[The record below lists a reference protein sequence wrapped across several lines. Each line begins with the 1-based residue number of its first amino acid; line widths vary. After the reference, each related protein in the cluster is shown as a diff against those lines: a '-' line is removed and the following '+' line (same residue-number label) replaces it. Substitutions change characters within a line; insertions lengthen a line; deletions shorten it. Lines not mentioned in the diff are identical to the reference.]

1 MNLKKAFYIA
11 LTMVLGLI
19 LSFILHAV
27 IEIFYIDYFLSK
39 NVLLKP
45 SALTSKCYLPSALQ
59 IFLILA
65 GLLGG
70 YFLGQKWWQIVYV
83 ERKHFKETKV

>member
-1 MNLKKAFYIA
+1 MNLKKAVYIV

-27 IEIFYIDYFLSK
+27 IEIFYIDYFLDK
-39 NVLLKP
+39 GILVKP
-45 SALTSKCYLPSALQ
+45 SALTSKCYLPSILQ
-59 IFLILA
+59 IFLVLA

-70 YFLGQKWWQIVYV
+70 YFLGKFWWKKVY
-83 ERKHFKETKV
+83 EKK